1 MKIDFVLLR
10 EAVDSNELVWVGNLV
25 ERRLK
30 RPGKRRQVI
39 FNTIMM
45 QASVPSVR
53 TSSETKIDTGS
64 RLLPSLNTNS
74 DYSPY
79 TVYCGERGGDIMF
92 LDHQLAGYRR

>member
-30 RPGKRRQVI
+30 RPGKRRQFI

-64 RLLPSLNTNS
+64 RLLLPSLNVIHPQVAHPTKS
-74 DYSPY
+74 R
-79 TVYCGERGGDIMF
+79 TF
-92 LDHQLAGYRR
+92 WL